1 MESKN
6 SNENTERNTNV
17 LIKLKDLITRTFT
30 GHSKKTWIWITI
42 FLIITVLTVF
52 LFYLQFLDETF
63 LFGIVINYF
72 AIPVLKMGW
81 WGFLIFI
88 LFMGI
93 QGVLLPIPSEL
104 VLLSS
109 GLIWGIFTGGILGII
124 GSMFAGALTY
134 YISMKGGR
142 PLAEKFVGAE
152 NLAVVDRYIEKYG
165 GKVIFAAR
173 AFPFMAF
180 DPISYASGLV
190 KIKTSTYMF
199 ATFVGSIIRCFIY
212 SYLGSS
218 LISEG
223 QDLNY
228 FIQPENRHKL
238 DGFISE
244 NAVFFNT
251 MFLVIVI
258 VVVIFFGL
266 YQFVLLPYLKR
277 KQRMIIKEDQELTTS
292 ENKTNAVETEEHLP
306 SKQKSIEK
314 SNNSKNSE

>member
-1 MESKN
+1 M
-6 SNENTERNTNV
+6 
-17 LIKLKDLITRTFT
+17 
-30 GHSKKTWIWITI
+30 
-42 FLIITVLTVF
+42 
-52 LFYLQFLDETF
+52 QFQDETF

-72 AIPVLKMGW
+72 AIPVLEMQL
-81 WGFLIFI
+81 WGFIVFI
-88 LFMGI
+88 IFMGI

-109 GLIWGIFTGGILGII
+109 GLIWGVFIGGILGII
-124 GSMFAGALTY
+124 GSMVAGALTY

-152 NLAVVDRYIEKYG
+152 NLAVVDKYIEKYG

-173 AFPFMAF
+173 AFTFMAF

-190 KIKTSTYMF
+190 KIKTSTYMV
-199 ATFVGSIIRCFIY
+199 ATFIGSIIRCFIY
-212 SYLGSS
+212 SFLGSQ

-223 QDLNY
+223 HDLNY
-228 FIQPENRHKL
+228 YTRSENRHEL

-244 NAVFFNT
+244 NAAFFNT

-266 YQFVLLPYLKR
+266 YQYVLLPYLKR
-277 KQRMIIKEDQELTTS
+277 KQKMITKGDQ
-292 ENKTNAVETEEHLP
+292 
-306 SKQKSIEK
+306 
-314 SNNSKNSE
+314 